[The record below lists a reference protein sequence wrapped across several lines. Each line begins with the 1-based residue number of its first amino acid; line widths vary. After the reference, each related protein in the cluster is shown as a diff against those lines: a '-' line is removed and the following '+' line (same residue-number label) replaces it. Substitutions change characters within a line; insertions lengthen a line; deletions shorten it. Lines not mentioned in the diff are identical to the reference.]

1 MKDCKNSC
9 VVLITIKSLLNKWS
23 DKLNDDKEETMFRG
37 EFTLIVSSDIVK
49 IIEGKQITD
58 NVEAKSYK
66 YYSIDINVD

>member
-1 MKDCKNSC
+1 
-9 VVLITIKSLLNKWS
+9 
-23 DKLNDDKEETMFRG
+23 MFRG